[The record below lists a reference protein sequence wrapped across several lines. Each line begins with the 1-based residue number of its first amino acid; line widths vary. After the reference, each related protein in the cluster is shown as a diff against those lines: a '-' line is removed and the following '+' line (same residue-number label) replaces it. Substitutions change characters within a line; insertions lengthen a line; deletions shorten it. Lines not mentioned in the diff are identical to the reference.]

1 MIWRS
6 LEEVP
11 ADFGPCAL
19 TVGNFDGVHVG
30 HQHILQRV
38 TQKARESGWKA
49 AVLTFEPHPAKLVA
63 PARAPKL
70 LTTLDQRCELM
81 SRQGIEQILILP
93 FNRDIAKLTPEEF
106 VKQILVD
113 KLQTRA
119 VLVGDNFRFG
129 NRAAGNTKTL
139 RELGAKYG
147 YVIEVVSAVS
157 IRGQITSSTGIRSR
171 VEAGSVSKA
180 CRMLGRCHALEGRV
194 VHGHGIGSKRTV
206 PTLNLETEAE
216 VLPAT
221 GVYITR
227 THDLNGGRQWP
238 SITNIGY
245 RPTFGGD
252 RLSIETFLLSP
263 LEGTSPD
270 KIRVEFLRRVRDER
284 KFESAEALKAQI
296 LRDVGR
302 AQAYFRRLGSL
313 TSSQIS

>member
-6 LEEVP
+6 LEELP
-11 ADFGPCAL
+11 PDFGPCSL
-19 TVGNFDGVHVG
+19 TIGNFDGVHAG
-30 HQHILQRV
+30 HQHIMRRV
-38 TQKARESGWKA
+38 TQVARKHGWKH

-63 PARAPKL
+63 PSRAPKL

-81 SRQGIEQILILP
+81 EAQGIEHILILP
-93 FNRDIAKLTPEEF
+93 FTPDLAKLTPEEF

-113 KLQTRA
+113 KLRTRA

-129 NRAAGNTKTL
+129 TRAAGDANVL

-147 YVIEVVSAVS
+147 FVTEVVGAVS
-157 IRGQITSSTGIRSR
+157 IRGQVVSSTGIRSR
-171 VEAGSVSKA
+171 VESGSVSKV
-180 CRMLGRCHALEGRV
+180 CRMLGRPYSLEGRV

-206 PTLNLETEAE
+206 PTLNLETRAE

-227 THDLNGGRQWP
+227 THDLNAARQWP
-238 SITNIGY
+238 SVTNIGY
-245 RPTFGGD
+245 RPTFGGND
-252 RLSIETFLLSP
+252 FSIETFLLSA
-263 LEGTSPD
+263 LEGATPD
-270 KIRVEFLRRVRDER
+270 EIRIELLRRVRDER

-302 AQAYFRRLGSL
+302 AQAYFRRLGNL
-313 TSSQIS
+313 TNSRLS